1 MIKEIK
7 YFIYIATIIFF
18 LFFVGKYYFSETN
31 KKNNYLKTSI
41 LDKKILNI
49 EDKLPI
55 LESDTDNVVEYVENT
70 LNKNKKK
77 YYFWN
82 LLKND

>member
-1 MIKEIK
+1 MTKEIK
-7 YFIYIATIIFF
+7 YSIFIIFIIIF
-18 LFFVGKYYFSETN
+18 IFFTGKYYFSETN
-31 KKNNYLKTSI
+31 KKNKYLKTSI
-41 LDKKILNI
+41 LDEKILNI

>member
-7 YFIYIATIIFF
+7 YLLFTLIIILFIFF
-18 LFFVGKYYFSETN
+18 SGKYYFSETN

-49 EDKLPI
+49 EDKLPV

>member
-7 YFIYIATIIFF
+7 YFIYIATIIIF
-18 LFFVGKYYFSETN
+18 LFFVGKYYFYETN

>member
-7 YFIYIATIIFF
+7 YFIYIVTIIFF

-49 EDKLPI
+49 EDKLPV

-77 YYFWN
+77 ILF
-82 LLKND
+82 LESLKK